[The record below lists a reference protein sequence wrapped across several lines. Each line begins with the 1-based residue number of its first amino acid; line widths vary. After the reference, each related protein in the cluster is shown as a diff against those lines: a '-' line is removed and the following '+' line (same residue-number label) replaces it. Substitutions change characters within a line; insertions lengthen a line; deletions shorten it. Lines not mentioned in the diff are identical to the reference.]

1 MIDEETVKQLTEM
14 KLYAFAK
21 CFGEYIEQTEKDDL
35 TVQERLAFMVE
46 REWSDRQERRLNRRL
61 KSAILR
67 EEACVEN
74 INYRHPRGLDKSV
87 MQKLVACKWVKNH
100 ENVIF
105 TGKTGVGK
113 TWLACALA
121 NKACRMGSTIQYARV
136 PRLLE
141 ELYVAHADGSYPKM
155 MNRLAKIDVL
165 ILDDFGLSTLSETE
179 RRDLLEVLEDR
190 QKRKSTIFTS
200 QLDIKHWHDI
210 IGEPTIADAIL
221 DRLVS
226 SSHKIKLNGKSLRPK
241 ATE

>member
-1 MIDEETVKQLTEM
+1 MINEETIKQLMELKLFAIAECFREYLERTES
-14 KLYAFAK
+14 
-21 CFGEYIEQTEKDDL
+21 DDL
-35 TVQERLAFMVE
+35 TYEERFAFMVD
-46 REWSDRQERRLNRRL
+46 REWSDRQQRRLNRRL
-61 KSAILR
+61 KSGKLR
-67 EEACVEN
+67 EQAAVED

-87 MQKLVACKWVKNH
+87 MQRLSACQWVKNA

-121 NKACRMGSTIQYARV
+121 NKACRMGYTIKYERI

-141 ELYVAHADGSYPKM
+141 ELYVAHADGSYPKA

-165 ILDDFGLSTLSETE
+165 ILDDFGLAPLSDTE

-200 QLDIKHWHDI
+200 QLDVKHWHDI
-210 IGEPTIADAIL
+210 IGEPTVADAIL

-226 SSHKIKLNGKSLRPK
+226 SAHKIQLNGKSLRNK
-241 ATE
+241 QS

>member
-1 MIDEETVKQLTEM
+1 MTNEETIRQLTEM
-14 KLYAFAK
+14 KLHVFSTS
-21 CFGEYIEQTEKDDL
+21 FREYLENTQQDEL
-35 TVQERLAFMVE
+35 TFEERLSFMVD

-61 KSAILR
+61 KSARLR
-67 EEACVEN
+67 EEASVED

-87 MQKLVACKWVKNH
+87 MQRLIACKWVKNR

-121 NKACRMGSTIQYARV
+121 NKACRMGHTIKYERI

-141 ELYVAHADGSYPKM
+141 ELYVAHADGSYPKV
-155 MNRLAKIDVL
+155 MNRLAKIDIL
-165 ILDDFGLSTLSETE
+165 ILDDFGLAPLSDTE
-179 RRDLLEVLEDR
+179 RRDLLEVIEDR

-200 QLDIKHWHDI
+200 QLDVKHWHDI
-210 IGEPTIADAIL
+210 IGEPTVADAIL

-226 SSHKIKLNGKSLRPK
+226 NSHKITLGGKSLRSK
-241 ATE
+241 TK